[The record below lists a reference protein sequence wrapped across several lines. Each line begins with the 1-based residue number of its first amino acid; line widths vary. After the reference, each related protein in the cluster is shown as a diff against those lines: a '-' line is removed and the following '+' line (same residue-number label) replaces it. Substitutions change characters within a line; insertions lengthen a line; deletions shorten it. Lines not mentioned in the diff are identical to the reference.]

1 MAGSFR
7 GVAGKRASGAR
18 RFRGRFLPSG
28 GRPSSGRSSST
39 SGRGDAPSST
49 FLGSPRSH
57 PTPPHPDQQDPY
69 ARGRGGQWTPVVLL
83 HGSSE
88 LLVAGGQILQCSSG
102 SWSRWQRPRRTCAG
116 PSSFRTVATGR
127 SRSTRGRQRRAPGF
141 LLAGAVGVKRLICI
155 HPTPTPAH
163 ISLSRGAPSSSS
175 AFLRATPARA
185 TLARRRDTISRPG
198 RAPFREI
205 TPSFVPVSA
214 MSSGRNRSP
223 PPASP
228 SARSSSASGETR

>member
-18 RFRGRFLPSG
+18 HFRGRLLPSG
-28 GRPSSGRSSST
+28 RRPSSGDQLAHRDGATRLRRSSSGAQEVIRHRRIQT
-39 SGRGDAPSST
+39 KPDAP
-49 FLGSPRSH
+49 P
-57 PTPPHPDQQDPY
+57 
-69 ARGRGGQWTPVVLL
+69 
-83 HGSSE
+83 SE
-88 LLVAGGQILQCSSG
+88 LWPLDA
-102 SWSRWQRPRRTCAG
+102 
-116 PSSFRTVATGR
+116 
-127 SRSTRGRQRRAPGF
+127 
-141 LLAGAVGVKRLICI
+141 AGAPEDVNDELLDLLVGAVKRLICI

-175 AFLRATPARA
+175 AFLLATPARA

-205 TPSFVPVSA
+205 APSFVPVSA

-228 SARSSSASGETR
+228 SARSSSASGETRWYPQWGAHGPEHARVRWSGTIDPE